1 MVVTRMR
8 PFKLRAYFFVG
19 GKMNVIDILEER
31 GFIDQM
37 THEEELRDLLG
48 KEKVKFYIG
57 FDATADSLT
66 LGHFLQIRVMQHMQN
81 AGHIPVALLGG
92 GTTMI
97 GDPSG
102 KNDMRKVMTE
112 DFINHNAECFRKQI
126 SHFLDF
132 SEGKGIIENNK
143 DWLLDL
149 KFLPFMREIGVHFSV
164 NRMLNF
170 DCYKNRMENGLTFFE
185 FGYMLMQS
193 YDFLYL
199 YRKHGVKLELGGSDQ
214 WSNIIGGYELV
225 RKLESDLVF
234 GMTFKLLT
242 TASGQKMGKSE
253 KGAIWLDKEK
263 TSPYEMFQYLRNS
276 DDRDVIKFLKL
287 LTMLPLEKIAEYEK
301 LEGQEL
307 NKAKEVLAFEV
318 VKDVHGEEA
327 AKEALEASKALF
339 QGGADS
345 ENIPNE
351 DMDRKIFEEGIGI
364 LDLMTKLN
372 LTKSNS
378 EARRL
383 IQGGGVSIDG
393 EKVQDP
399 NLVVKADMFKDYK
412 IIIQKGKKVHQRITL
427 V

>member
-1 MVVTRMR
+1 MR

-253 KGAIWLDKEK
+253 KGAIWLDREK

-351 DMDRKIFEEGIGI
+351 DMDSKIFEEGIGI

-393 EKVQDP
+393 EKLADP
-399 NLVVKADMFKDYK
+399 NLVVTKDMFKDDK

>member
-253 KGAIWLDKEK
+253 KGAIWLDREK

-351 DMDRKIFEEGIGI
+351 DMDSKIFEEGIGI

-399 NLVVKADMFKDYK
+399 NLVVTKDMFKDDK

>member
-253 KGAIWLDKEK
+253 KGAIWLDREK

-351 DMDRKIFEEGIGI
+351 DMDSKIFEEGIGI

-393 EKVQDP
+393 EKLADP
-399 NLVVKADMFKDYK
+399 NLVVTKDMFKDDK

>member
-1 MVVTRMR
+1 MR

-37 THEEELRDLLG
+37 THEEELRELLE

-164 NRMLNF
+164 NRMLTF
-170 DCYKNRMENGLTFFE
+170 DCYKNRMERGLTFFE

-253 KGAIWLDKEK
+253 KGAIWLDRDK
-263 TSPYEMFQYLRNS
+263 TSPYEMFQYLRNC

-345 ENIPNE
+345 DNIPNE

-399 NLVVKADMFKDYK
+399 NLVVKASMFTYDKL
-412 IIIQKGKKVHQRITL
+412 ILQKGKKVHQRITL

>member
-1 MVVTRMR
+1 MR

-66 LGHFLQIRVMQHMQN
+66 LGHFLQIRVMQHMQR

-253 KGAIWLDKEK
+253 KGAIWLDREK

-399 NLVVKADMFKDYK
+399 NLVVTKDMFKDDK

>member
-1 MVVTRMR
+1 MR

-253 KGAIWLDKEK
+253 KGAIWLDREK

-287 LTMLPLEKIAEYEK
+287 LTMLPLDKIAEYEK

-351 DMDRKIFEEGIGI
+351 DMDSKIFEEGIGI

-378 EARRL
+378 ESRRL

-399 NLVVKADMFKDYK
+399 NLVVTKDMFKDDK

>member
-1 MVVTRMR
+1 MR

-37 THEEELRDLLG
+37 THEEELRDLLE

-170 DCYKNRMENGLTFFE
+170 DCYKNRMERGLTFFE

-253 KGAIWLDKEK
+253 KGAIWLDRDK
-263 TSPYEMFQYLRNS
+263 TSPYEMFQYLRNC
-276 DDRDVIKFLKL
+276 DDRDVIKFLNL

-345 ENIPNE
+345 DNIPNE

-399 NLVVKADMFKDYK
+399 NLVVKADMFTDDKL
-412 IIIQKGKKVHQRITL
+412 ILQKGKKVHQRITL

>member
-1 MVVTRMR
+1 MR

-399 NLVVKADMFKDYK
+399 NLVVKADMFKDDK